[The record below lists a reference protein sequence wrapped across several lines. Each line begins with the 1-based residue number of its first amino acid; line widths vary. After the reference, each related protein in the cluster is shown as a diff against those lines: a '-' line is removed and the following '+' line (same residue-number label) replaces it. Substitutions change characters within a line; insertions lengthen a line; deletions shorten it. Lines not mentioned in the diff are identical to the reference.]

1 MTTRQEIHLGQMH
14 VRGVSAPIERIRTE
28 SWVGV
33 LDKSFTPV
41 FVGMCLG
48 QRLWEDGFKFSGL
61 RGQWNFS
68 ELPKGGQFRRH
79 EGSIHGVR
87 ARAEVMRWFRSDHG
101 AQIRST
107 ASRLHPRDPVFRVTV
122 KRARGVTRADVLGAL
137 WNSSAWVCCLG
148 TREDPWESVCCLL
161 MPEDA
166 AIGPLF
172 SEPPRYYMKII
183 QRDGKPV
190 SQGMQRLLRPLP
202 KTTLWDRFQRN
213 QARGLRRGACSQSS
227 GISGINSEG

>member
-1 MTTRQEIHLGQMH
+1 MTTRQEIHLGQMY
-14 VRGVSAPIERIRTE
+14 VGSLSETVERIRTE
-28 SWVGV
+28 SWIGV
-33 LDKSFTPV
+33 LDKSFGSLY
-41 FVGMCLG
+41 VGMRLG
-48 QRLWEDGFKFSGL
+48 NKLWKSGFQFSGL
-61 RGQWNFS
+61 RGPWNLYPLSDEGEF
-68 ELPKGGQFRRH
+68 GRH
-79 EGSIHGVR
+79 VSSMHGVR

-101 AQIRST
+101 AQVRST
-107 ASRLHPRDPVFRVTV
+107 ASYLHPRDPVFRVTV
-122 KRARGVTRADVLGAL
+122 KRAGGVTRADVLGAL
-137 WNSSAWVCCLG
+137 WTRSAWVCCLG

-172 SEPPRYYMKII
+172 SEPPRYYMKVI

-213 QARGLRRGACSQSS
+213 QAGVLRRRARSQSS
-227 GISGINSEG
+227 